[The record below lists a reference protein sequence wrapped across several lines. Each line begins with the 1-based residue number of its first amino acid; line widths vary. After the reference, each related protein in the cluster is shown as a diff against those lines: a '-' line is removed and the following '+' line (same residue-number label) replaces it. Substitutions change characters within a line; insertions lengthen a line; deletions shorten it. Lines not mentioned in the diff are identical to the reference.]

1 MINLGKL
8 AKSVNSY
15 IKDNQ
20 IQGKIRVIVP
30 TSFNAVEDW
39 WIHDGIITAALRMRG
54 AEIIPV
60 ICDRIQLDECVFSA
74 GEWQDSRSQD
84 FKKIRDKICQDC
96 QQRAHKMWDIWDL
109 NPVQLKSFVTSEEI
123 KEINDQVHELMKG
136 NWKKA
141 SIEGYEAGYNAWK
154 ATVNNDL
161 QFDIFNDWKDRA
173 KSLASQHLFNIIVL
187 FKAYERVFKAF
198 SPDRVFG
205 NGGFYYQWGVVNHIS
220 LKHNIS
226 YYRYHKIGISKDCW
240 NYARNS
246 NDLFPDNK
254 SWDSWKKKKLDVV
267 RNARVDQELIL
278 RGLQVEPD
286 IKFDEK
292 RNNII
297 KRLGL
302 DPNKP
307 IVLATS
313 GVAWDASTISPSYSY
328 ENMYEWLWDTVNW
341 FETNPDAQLVIRV
354 HPAENISININPDHR
369 TRFETET
376 NRKGIN
382 IPENVFIISPEDPI
396 STYDLFFIAS
406 LGVVYLSTTGLEMAC
421 FGLPVIAVG
430 QSHFSKKGF
439 TYDPKN
445 REEYI
450 KILSELVFENL
461 SKVSREDFQ
470 RLAKKYF
477 YLYSFS

>member
-1 MINLGKL
+1 MIKQYLKLKYKKITRQTSSENFNNNQSMINLGKL

-297 KRLGL
+297 KDL
-302 DPNKP
+302 
-307 IVLATS
+307 VL
-313 GVAWDASTISPSYSY
+313 I
-328 ENMYEWLWDTVNW
+328 L
-341 FETNPDAQLVIRV
+341 
-354 HPAENISININPDHR
+354 IN
-369 TRFETET
+369 
-376 NRKGIN
+376 
-382 IPENVFIISPEDPI
+382 
-396 STYDLFFIAS
+396 L
-406 LGVVYLSTTGLEMAC
+406 
-421 FGLPVIAVG
+421 
-430 QSHFSKKGF
+430 
-439 TYDPKN
+439 
-445 REEYI
+445 
-450 KILSELVFENL
+450 
-461 SKVSREDFQ
+461 
-470 RLAKKYF
+470 
-477 YLYSFS
+477 